1 MSADKLAALRARI
14 AAEFEKA
21 RQNHGVVST
30 YGPEP
35 VPLDDAIDG
44 LLRSSKDVGTKPRA
58 RLVPSHRT
66 TSFGRQISYDLGELP
81 REDSAVL
88 AKRLF
93 EQALRRH
100 DENRKIRR

>member
-21 RQNHGVVST
+21 RQNHGVV
-30 YGPEP
+30 YEPEP
-35 VPLDDAIDG
+35 VSLDDAIDE
-44 LLRSSKDVGTKPRA
+44 LLRSKDAGTKPRT
-58 RLVPSHRT
+58 RVVPHRT

-81 REDSAVL
+81 REDSTVL
-88 AKRLF
+88 AKKLF

-100 DENRKIRR
+100 DENRKTRS